1 MARTWAITIE
11 HEKLNKIRTIRGYD
25 KDIVEQKAKAQHFLW
40 DEQWKKKIEAQRK
53 REERETKISEI
64 EEKTE
69 LARKLTIEAQE
80 NIAEIENVLKYS
92 LNNDSRIDWE
102 KLKNKSKFN
111 KKPPNTPNYK
121 QKPKE
126 PKETDK
132 EYHPTFNI
140 LDKFSKSLKE
150 KKIYQFKEKFKKEHR
165 EWINLWKK
173 IENKNVGL
181 KLGYEKE
188 QKIYNREKENFYK
201 KQKEFNESIDRQRI
215 DYEKKSEIG
224 IIKYC
229 NTVLYNSKY
238 PKPLPR
244 EYELDYSKEN
254 EILIVD
260 YLLPTINVLPKL
272 KEVKYIKLNNQ
283 FKELFI
289 SDSAQNKL
297 YDDLIYNIA
306 IRTIH
311 EIIESDIIDAIKSV
325 VFNGLVRSRDKS
337 TGNITTNCIIS
348 MHTTKEEFLEINLKY
363 IDPKECFKK
372 LKGVGSS
379 KLHSLTP
386 IAPIL
391 KMNKE
396 DKRFVDSYNVANE
409 LNESVNIAAMDWKDF
424 ENLIREIFEKEF
436 AQNKGELKI
445 TQASKDGGVDAI
457 AFDPDPIKGG
467 KIVIQAKRYTNVVG
481 VSAVRDLYGTVLN
494 EGANKGI
501 LVTTA
506 TYGPDAYSFAKG
518 KPLTLIN
525 GNELLYLLQKH
536 GHKAK
541 IDIREAKKILAEQ
554 SLEKKAF

>member
-1 MARTWAITIE
+1 MARTWTITIE
-11 HEKLNKIRTIRGYD
+11 HEKLNKIRTLRGYD
-25 KDIVEQKAKAQHFLW
+25 KDIVEQKAKAQSILW

-69 LARKLTIEAQE
+69 LARKLTTEAQE
-80 NIAEIENVLKYS
+80 NIAGIENVLKYS

-111 KKPPNTPNYK
+111 KKPPKTPNYK

-132 EYHPTFNI
+132 EHQPTFNI

-150 KKIYQFKEKFKKEHR
+150 KKIEQFKEKFKKEHR
-165 EWINLWKK
+165 GWITLLKK
-173 IENKNVGL
+173 IENKNVKL
-181 KLGYEKE
+181 KLEYEKE

-229 NTVLYNSKY
+229 NAVLSNSKY
-238 PKPLPR
+238 PKPFPH

-254 EILIVD
+254 ELLIVD
-260 YLLPTINVLPKL
+260 YLLPAINDLPKL

-289 SDSAQNKL
+289 SDSALNKL
-297 YDDLIYNIA
+297 YDDLIYKTA

-311 EIIESDIIDAIKSV
+311 EIIESDIINAIKSV

-372 LKGVGSS
+372 LKGIGSS

-391 KMNKE
+391 KINKE